1 VDHVDLVALL
11 IAGQTDREGKGLGA
25 VRRRQE
31 VGIGAV
37 HATDADDA
45 IHDASERIGG
55 WIPTGCEETVGAPVH
70 ADAGGGVPGGARVE
84 TGEASELVGADVG
97 ADERQPT
104 DRAAIAPQS
113 RPNSHGYRRARM

>member
-1 VDHVDLVALL
+1 LWGNRHEPVFVCGVHQPGVDHVDLVALL

-55 WIPTGCEETVGAPVH
+55 WIPTGCEETVG
-70 ADAGGGVPGGARVE
+70 
-84 TGEASELVGADVG
+84 
-97 ADERQPT
+97 
-104 DRAAIAPQS
+104 S
-113 RPNSHGYRRARM
+113 RTC